1 LASSPLLSN
10 LFRFGIVSGIIIL
23 FGYLFV
29 KNKHESPLPATPDE
43 LNQLNV
49 EARTIFAHHCFSCH
63 GEVKQKGGLQLHT
76 KAAVFAGGDEG
87 PVIIAGDANNSE
99 LIRRIRLPHGH
110 KEYMPSK
117 GEKLSK
123 EQVNTLI
130 KWVDAGAPWPDHIN
144 TSIYRLA
151 PFENRLPQVPV
162 ARRGLSNPID
172 LFVDE
177 YYEKNNLRWN
187 KPIDDRL
194 FMRRVYLDVLGLLP
208 TPVELASFL
217 KNDNPRKRVQLIEK
231 VLAKDTVYAQHW
243 LTFWNDLLRNDYA
256 GTGYITG
263 GRSSITPWLYESLVE
278 NKPYDSIVHQLISP
292 SEASAGFIKGI
303 QWRGTIN
310 ASQRVEM
317 QAAQNVAQVFLG
329 LNLKCA
335 SCHNSFISDWKLED
349 AYGFANIFAEAPL
362 EIYRCDQPTGKLA
375 SNNLL
380 FASLG
385 KLKETTDRSTRLK
398 DLAALLVQE
407 KNGRLSRTFVNR
419 LWAQWMGRG
428 LIEPLDFMDNQPWD
442 QDLLDWMAFD
452 FVRNDYDI
460 KKMMFKILSS
470 NIYQQPSVTY
480 SEPENLV
487 SKDFVFQGMVRRRL
501 SAEQFADAISQSFY
515 PVYSDSNLVK
525 KHFPHRNE
533 HKTSFIRASM
543 VKNDPFLTA
552 LGRPNRENVG
562 ALRNSQ
568 SNLIQ
573 ALEVSNGQV
582 LNNRLQLGS
591 EKWISMGLRKEKLT
605 DTLFLNFLGRL
616 PTTRERMATDAL
628 WAEKPSETNI
638 QDLVWAITLLPE
650 FQLIY

>member
-1 LASSPLLSN
+1 MASSPLSSY
-10 LFRFGIVSGIIIL
+10 LFRYGLISGAVLLTASL
-23 FGYLFV
+23 FFL
-29 KNKHESPLPATPDE
+29 NKDKTPLPATKEE

-49 EARTIFAHHCFSCH
+49 EARTIFAHHCYSCH
-63 GEVKQKGGLQLHT
+63 GEVKSKGGLQLHT

-87 PVIIAGDANNSE
+87 PVILPGDPDHSE
-99 LIRRIRLPHGH
+99 LIRRITLPHGH

-123 EQVNTLI
+123 EQVKTLI
-130 KWVDAGAPWPDHIN
+130 KWVEAGAPWPDNLN

-151 PFENRLPQVPV
+151 PFENRLPKVPA
-162 ARRGLSNPID
+162 ARNGLSNPID
-172 LFVDE
+172 LFVDK
-177 YYEKNNLRWN
+177 YYEKNNLKW
-187 KPIDDRL
+187 KEPVDDRL
-194 FMRRVYLDVLGLLP
+194 FIRRVYLDVLGLLP
-208 TPVELASFL
+208 TPDELTTFL
-217 KNDNPRKRVQLIEK
+217 KSENPRKRDQLIEK
-231 VLAKDTVYAQHW
+231 LLAKDTIYAQHW
-243 LTFWNDLLRNDYA
+243 LTFWNDLLRNDYT

-263 GRSSITPWLYESLVE
+263 GRSSITPWLYESLTK

-349 AYGFANIFAEAPL
+349 AYGFANIFAEEPL
-362 EIYRCDQPTGKLA
+362 EIYRCDQPTGKIA

-380 FASLG
+380 FKPLG
-385 KLKETTDRSTRLK
+385 KLKETTDRTERLK

-407 KNGRLSRTFVNR
+407 KNGRLSRTFINR
-419 LWAQWMGRG
+419 LWAQFMGRG
-428 LIEPLDFMDNQPWD
+428 LIEPLDFMDNLAWD

-480 SEPENLV
+480 QEPEKLV
-487 SKDFVFQGMVRRRL
+487 SRDYVFQGMVRRRL

-515 PVYSDSNLVK
+515 PVYTDSNLVK
-525 KHFPHRNE
+525 KHFPNLNE
-533 HKTSFIRASM
+533 MKTPFTRASM

-573 ALEVSNGQV
+573 ALEVTNGQV

-591 EKWISMGLRKEKLT
+591 EKWITSRLSKEKLT

-616 PTTRERMATDAL
+616 PTAKERKATNAL
-628 WAEKPSETNI
+628 WAEKPSETEI
-638 QDLVWAITLLPE
+638 QDLVWALTLLPE